1 VFIGACKSSTVRN
14 VVVKNIWGN
23 NTVPPGETFFFE
35 ANSCRDVSF
44 VNCEADGSGSPN
56 TATGFSS
63 NNSFGVSW
71 TGCVSHDMG
80 FAMGF
85 TAWQC
90 SGLRYSGCH
99 AYKNG
104 SHGFNSERNDDVVF
118 TSCVSGGT
126 SPLIG
131 VGTNTNP
138 WFQGAQQRMGNK
150 GAGFAVHGCD
160 NVSMS
165 GCVSTFNEFGLKV
178 YTNQLAPLKVCKQV
192 NITGCV
198 FKNST
203 NASNVY
209 IESAAT
215 TTVPGVPGQDQVEVH
230 ITDCLA
236 SNGLPEQI
244 YNYSSETPQIRY
256 ETKAGSSGVRYWTTG
271 TGGWSYRWGHAAN
284 AGPLTVGSS
293 MALNTS
299 HQLLTAGRRLNSKT
313 VTGNYNP
320 LPADEVILVN
330 TTAGQVGIELSAA
343 ANYGAGATLLI
354 KDVAGKAATNRISV
368 TAFATPTQEL
378 IDGVAF
384 KRIVTNYGQMRLMS
398 TGTAWTVIDTF
409 DSVSTPLVGPV
420 VWPSLPGQTPTVT
433 ADSTNV
439 NENLNLTGKGAGVV
453 QINGVQAEVKGHTH
467 TVAQVTGARSWAAVP
482 ASATAA
488 GTAGQ
493 EAYDANWHYVC
504 ITTGAAGAAAWK
516 RTPLTTWP

>member
-1 VFIGACKSSTVRN
+1 
-14 VVVKNIWGN
+14 
-23 NTVPPGETFFFE
+23 
-35 ANSCRDVSF
+35 
-44 VNCEADGSGSPN
+44 
-56 TATGFSS
+56 
-63 NNSFGVSW
+63 
-71 TGCVSHDMG
+71 
-80 FAMGF
+80 
-85 TAWQC
+85 
-90 SGLRYSGCH
+90 
-99 AYKNG
+99 
-104 SHGFNSERNDDVVF
+104 
-118 TSCVSGGT
+118 
-126 SPLIG
+126 
-131 VGTNTNP
+131 
-138 WFQGAQQRMGNK
+138 
-150 GAGFAVHGCD
+150 
-160 NVSMS
+160 
-165 GCVSTFNEFGLKV
+165 
-178 YTNQLAPLKVCKQV
+178 
-192 NITGCV
+192 
-198 FKNST
+198 
-203 NASNVY
+203 
-209 IESAAT
+209 
-215 TTVPGVPGQDQVEVH
+215 
-230 ITDCLA
+230 
-236 SNGLPEQI
+236 
-244 YNYSSETPQIRY
+244 
-256 ETKAGSSGVRYWTTG
+256 
-271 TGGWSYRWGHAAN
+271 
-284 AGPLTVGSS
+284 